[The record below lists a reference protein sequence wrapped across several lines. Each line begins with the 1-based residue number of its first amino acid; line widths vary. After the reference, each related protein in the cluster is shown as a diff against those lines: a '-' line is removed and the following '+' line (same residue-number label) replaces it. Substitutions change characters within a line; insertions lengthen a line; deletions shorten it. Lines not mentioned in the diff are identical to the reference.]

1 MLAGLAHADRLAIG
15 LKNDPDQAEQLLPSF
30 DFSVDRRRFEYQEC
44 DELVPLIKA
53 DKPVPEAEYN
63 LQTSQFCTQATT
75 IGYSSMRKNLALDA
89 PRWLC
94 VMGEQG

>member
-1 MLAGLAHADRLAIG
+1 MD
-15 LKNDPDQAEQLLPSF
+15 EQC
-30 DFSVDRRRFEYQEC
+30 FECQER

-53 DKPVPEAEYN
+53 DKPVFEVEYN
-63 LQTSQFCTQATT
+63 LQTSQFCTQATAL
-75 IGYSSMRKNLALDA
+75 GFSSMRENLALDA